1 MRRPR
6 AVNPG
11 PELPAQRTK
20 FLSGLKG
27 RARREALTAYLFLL
41 PAILIIFVFGLW
53 PVVHALYVSLHRWS
67 VKPKGSQCFSY
78 WLAQA
83 GIGSPEALEK
93 TDCLGIDNYVELLG
107 WQNVPAVLGAAAA
120 LLLGLL
126 AYRWGKRAR
135 SSENRAAWRWLAPA
149 VAALAA
155 VYMLARSMPGLIRS
169 GEWTYLVTVGLLLLA
184 WLIWKGA
191 GRAESTLR
199 LILRLLGSTA
209 LISSAL
215 FFFFVDFQRI
225 WNSGTASEP
234 AQMFWKSMI
243 YTVFYSVGTVPI
255 QLGLSLLLAY
265 VLFQGIRGQSAFRL
279 LYFLP
284 YIAPS
289 VATAVVFR
297 RVFTLRDTGL
307 MNQLMGALGL
317 PALKWLHE
325 PKGVNIV
332 LMNLFNSVF
341 GTSLA
346 WPQFSDPLNVVL
358 SGPSLALVSIIIYNW
373 WVFVGYDTVIYLAG
387 LGNIP
392 GELYE
397 AAEIDGA
404 GRWALLR
411 KITFPLLSPT
421 TFFLTIIATIGTF
434 KAFNHIWIMREEAA
448 RDTVETTTLL
458 IFQVFR
464 GQGQFGEAAAMS
476 FILFAAILVLS
487 QIQNRVGDKLVFYG

>member
-1 MRRPR
+1 V
-6 AVNPG
+6 AV
-11 PELPAQRTK
+11 
-20 FLSGLKG
+20 GL
-27 RARREALTAYLFLL
+27 
-41 PAILIIFVFGLW
+41 
-53 PVVHALYVSLHRWS
+53 
-67 VKPKGSQCFSY
+67 
-78 WLAQA
+78 
-83 GIGSPEALEK
+83 
-93 TDCLGIDNYVELLG
+93 
-107 WQNVPAVLGAAAA
+107 
-120 LLLGLL
+120 
-126 AYRWGKRAR
+126 
-135 SSENRAAWRWLAPA
+135 
-149 VAALAA
+149 AALAA
-155 VYMLARSMPGLIRS
+155 LFLLARSLPGLIRS
-169 GEWTYLVTVGLLLLA
+169 GEWTYLVTAGLLLLA

-191 GRAESTLR
+191 SHADSTLR
-199 LILRLLGSTA
+199 LVLRLLGATA
-209 LISSAL
+209 LISAAL

-225 WNSGTASEP
+225 WSSGTASEP

-243 YTVFYSVGTVPI
+243 YTVFYSVGTVPV

-265 VLFQGIRGQSAFRL
+265 VLFQGIRGQGAFRL
-279 LYFLP
+279 LYFMP

-307 MNQLMGALGL
+307 MNQLMSGLGL
-317 PALKWLHE
+317 PTLKWLHE

-332 LMNLFNSVF
+332 LLNLFNEVF

-346 WPQFSDPLNVVL
+346 WPQISDPLNVIL

-476 FILFAAILVLS
+476 FVLFAAILALS
-487 QIQNRVGDKLVFYG
+487 QIQNRVGEKLVFYG

>member
-1 MRRPR
+1 MFRRLL
-6 AVNPG
+6 AG
-11 PELPAQRTK
+11 P
-20 FLSGLKG
+20 KG

-67 VKPKGSQCFSY
+67 VKPKGSQCFAY
-78 WLAQA
+78 WLAEA
-83 GIGSPEALEK
+83 GIGSPDALAR
-93 TDCLGIDNYVELLG
+93 TDCLGLDNYVELMG
-107 WQNVPAVLGAAAA
+107 WQDSGAVLGMAAG
-120 LLLGLL
+120 LVLGLV
-126 AYRWGKRAR
+126 AYRLGMRAR
-135 SSENRAAWRWLAPA
+135 RSEGRMVWRWVGTGISGLASLYFFA
-149 VAALAA
+149 RAL
-155 VYMLARSMPGLIRS
+155 PGLIRS
-169 GEWTYLVTVGLLLLA
+169 GEWTYLVSVGLLLLA

-191 GRAESTLR
+191 SHADSTLR
-199 LILRLLGSTA
+199 LVLRLLSATA
-209 LISSAL
+209 LISAAL

-225 WNSGTASEP
+225 WESGGPSDP
-234 AQMFWKSMI
+234 ARVFWKSMI
-243 YTVFYSVGTVPI
+243 YTVFYSVGTVPV
-255 QLGLSLLLAY
+255 QLSLSLLLAY
-265 VLFQGIRGQSAFRL
+265 ILFKGIKGQGAFRL
-279 LYFLP
+279 LYFMP

-297 RVFTLRDTGL
+297 RVFTLRDSGL
-307 MNQLMGALGL
+307 MNQLMSFLGL
-317 PALKWLHE
+317 PTLKWLHE
-325 PKGVNIV
+325 PKGVNLV
-332 LMNLFNSVF
+332 LLNVFNQVF
-341 GTSLA
+341 GTSVA
-346 WPQFSDPLNVVL
+346 WPQIADPLNVIL

-434 KAFNHIWIMREEAA
+434 KAFNHIWIMREDAA

-476 FILFAAILVLS
+476 FILFAAILILS

>member
-1 MRRPR
+1 MLSRLL
-6 AVNPG
+6 AG
-11 PELPAQRTK
+11 P
-20 FLSGLKG
+20 KG
-27 RARREALTAYLFLL
+27 RARRESLTAYLFLL

-53 PVVHALYVSLHRWS
+53 PVVHALYVSLHRWN

-83 GIGSPEALEK
+83 GIGSPEALAK
-93 TDCLGIDNYVELLG
+93 TDCLGLDNYVELMG
-107 WQNVPAVLGAAAA
+107 WQDATAVLGAAVG
-120 LLLGLL
+120 LVLGLL

-135 SSENRAAWRWLAPA
+135 QSEGRTPWRWVGTGIL
-149 VAALAA
+149 ALASLYFLVRA
-155 VYMLARSMPGLIRS
+155 MPGLIRS
-169 GEWTYLVTVGLLLLA
+169 GEWTYLVFAGLLLLA
-184 WLIWKGA
+184 WLVWKGA
-191 GRAESTLR
+191 SHADSTLR
-199 LILRLLGSTA
+199 LVLRLLGAVA

-215 FFFFVDFQRI
+215 FFLFVDFPRV
-225 WNSGTASEP
+225 WEYGSEE
-234 AQMFWKSMI
+234 FWRSMI

-255 QLGLSLLLAY
+255 QLGISLLLAY
-265 VLFQGIRGQSAFRL
+265 ILFQGIKGQSAFRL
-279 LYFLP
+279 LYFMP

-297 RVFTLRDTGL
+297 RVFSLRDTGL
-307 MNQLMGALGL
+307 MNQFMHVLGL
-317 PALKWLHE
+317 PDLRWLHE
-325 PKGVNIV
+325 PKGVNLV
-332 LMNLFNSVF
+332 LIDVINQVF

-346 WPQFSDPLNVVL
+346 WPQIADPLNVIL

-434 KAFNHIWIMREEAA
+434 KAFNHIWIMREQAA
-448 RDTVETTTLL
+448 RETVETTTLL

-476 FILFAAILVLS
+476 FVLFAAILVLS

>member
-1 MRRPR
+1 MFSRLL
-6 AVNPG
+6 AG
-11 PELPAQRTK
+11 P
-20 FLSGLKG
+20 KG

-53 PVVHALYVSLHRWS
+53 PVVHALYVSLHKWN

-83 GIGSPEALEK
+83 GIGSPEALAK
-93 TDCLGIDNYVELLG
+93 TDCQGLDNYVELMG
-107 WQNVPAVLGAAAA
+107 WQDATAVLGMAVG
-120 LLLGLL
+120 LVLGLL
-126 AYRWGKRAR
+126 AYRWGKRAKQSEGRAVGRWVGTGILTLASLYFLVR
-135 SSENRAAWRWLAPA
+135 SL
-149 VAALAA
+149 
-155 VYMLARSMPGLIRS
+155 PGLIRS
-169 GEWTYLVTVGLLLLA
+169 GEWTYLVFAGLLLLA
-184 WLIWKGA
+184 WLVWKGA
-191 GRAESTLR
+191 SHADSTLR
-199 LILRLLGSTA
+199 LVLRLLGAVT

-215 FFFFVDFQRI
+215 FFLFVDFPRV
-225 WNSGTASEP
+225 WEYGSEE
-234 AQMFWKSMI
+234 FWRSMI
-243 YTVFYSVGTVPI
+243 YTVFYSVGTVPV
-255 QLGLSLLLAY
+255 QLGISLLLAY
-265 VLFQGIRGQSAFRL
+265 ILFQGIKGQSAFRL
-279 LYFLP
+279 LYFMP

-297 RVFTLRDTGL
+297 RVFSLRDTGL
-307 MNQLMGALGL
+307 MNQLMHSLGL
-317 PALKWLHE
+317 PDLRWLHE
-325 PKGVNIV
+325 PKGVNLV
-332 LMNLFNSVF
+332 LIDVINQVF

-346 WPQFSDPLNVVL
+346 WPQIADPLNVIL

-434 KAFNHIWIMREEAA
+434 KAFNHIWIMREQAA
-448 RDTVETTTLL
+448 RETVETTTLL

-476 FILFAAILVLS
+476 FVLFAAILVLS

>member
-1 MRRPR
+1 MFRRLL
-6 AVNPG
+6 AG
-11 PELPAQRTK
+11 P
-20 FLSGLKG
+20 KG
-27 RARREALTAYLFLL
+27 RARRETLTAYLFLL

-53 PVVHALYVSLHRWS
+53 PVAHALYVSLHKWS

-83 GIGSPEALEK
+83 GLGSPEALQK
-93 TDCLGIDNYVELLG
+93 TDCLGLDNYVELLG
-107 WQNVPAVLGAAAA
+107 MQDASAVLGMGAG

-126 AYRWGKRAR
+126 AYRWGKRAMR
-135 SSENRAAWRWLAPA
+135 SEGRPVGRWVA
-149 VAALAA
+149 VGLAALAA
-155 VYMLARSMPGLIRS
+155 LFLLARSLPGLIRS
-169 GEWTYLVTVGLLLLA
+169 GEWTYLVTAGLLLLA

-191 GRAESTLR
+191 SHADSTLR
-199 LILRLLGSTA
+199 LVLRLLGATA
-209 LISSAL
+209 LISAAL

-225 WNSGTASEP
+225 WSSGTASEP

-243 YTVFYSVGTVPI
+243 YTVFYSVGTVPV

-265 VLFQGIRGQSAFRL
+265 VLFQGIRGQGAFRL
-279 LYFLP
+279 LYFMP

-307 MNQLMGALGL
+307 MNQLMSGLGL
-317 PALKWLHE
+317 PTLKWLHE

-332 LMNLFNSVF
+332 LLNLFNEVF

-346 WPQFSDPLNVVL
+346 WPQISDPLNVIL

-476 FILFAAILVLS
+476 FVLFAAILALS
-487 QIQNRVGDKLVFYG
+487 QIQNRVGEKLVFYG